1 VPRYVTIKQATEDE
15 GVSRATLYR
24 WIKLGY
30 LTKYRTPGF
39 DRRTHID
46 LDELEELRRNPPME
60 PIE

>member
-1 VPRYVTIKQATEDE
+1 MPQYVTIKEATETV

-30 LTKYRTPGF
+30 LTKFRTPGF

-46 LDELEELRRNPPME
+46 LDELHELRRNPPRE
-60 PIE
+60 AVR